1 MASTNTT
8 TTSPQPEPPIQLTPM
23 RRSTLRP
30 SSSSSL
36 SSSDP
41 VSNPSSSSSMSP
53 PRTPNTA
60 STFPCSP
67 QSTSQPPTSIPEPPP
82 AHSQDPFADSSE
94 GAVVSAANTQSSA
107 VTVVTPDQNSAP
119 QEQRAWWGTIT
130 SRLSQGTWLQNTIGM
145 AGLAVALVALFV
157 YAYRGYKMDKFENL
171 MALYQA
177 CASLRQV
184 SSERFG
190 CVTGANPRLRS
201 TLLEEQ
207 DVTVFFQINPQ
218 TGRTANAE

>member
-1 MASTNTT
+1 MASANTT
-8 TTSPQPEPPIQLTPM
+8 TASAQPESPIQLTPM
-23 RRSTLRP
+23 RRSTLQP

-41 VSNPSSSSSMSP
+41 VSDPSSSSSMSP

-60 STFPCSP
+60 STSPCSP

-82 AHSQDPFADSSE
+82 AQSQDPFADRSE
-94 GAVVSAANTQSSA
+94 GAAVSAVNTQSSA
-107 VTVVTPDQNSAP
+107 VTVTTPDQNPAP
-119 QEQRAWWGTIT
+119 QEQRAWWSTIT
-130 SRLSQGTWLQNTIGM
+130 CRLSQGTWLQNTIGM

-177 CASLRQV
+177 CASLKQV
-184 SSERFG
+184 SSKRFG
-190 CVTGANPRLRS
+190 CVTRS
-201 TLLEEQ
+201 
-207 DVTVFFQINPQ
+207 
-218 TGRTANAE
+218 